1 MPRLS
6 RLLLCMVLLAALGA
20 CGNKGDL
27 VKPAAP
33 ADTAKSSPAQG

>member
-1 MPRLS
+1 MPRFS
-6 RLLLCMVLLAALGA
+6 RLLISLVLLGALGA

-33 ADTAKSSPAQG
+33 ADTAKVNPAQG